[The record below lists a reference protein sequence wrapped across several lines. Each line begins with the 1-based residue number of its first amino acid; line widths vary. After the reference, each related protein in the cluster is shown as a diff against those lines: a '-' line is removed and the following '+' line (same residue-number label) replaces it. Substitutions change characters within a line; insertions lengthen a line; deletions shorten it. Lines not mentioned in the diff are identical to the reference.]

1 MTGALL
7 AEPLTAAAFRS
18 FGDVIEAGGAP
29 DMLINEGLCGRFHDR
44 ARLDF
49 TDGRAGLS
57 LFDAEARNWPC
68 RIDMMERHP
77 LGSQT
82 FVPLNGV
89 AMLVTVAPDEGGRP
103 GAPRAFLSAPGQ
115 VVNLLRATWHGVLAP
130 MGARGHYAVID
141 RIGPGEN
148 LEEYRFKTP
157 LYVEGPQP

>member
-57 LFDAEARNWPC
+57 LFDAEARSC
-68 RIDMMERHP
+68 RTIRSRLEPPSPPAAFERR
-77 LGSQT
+77 
-82 FVPLNGV
+82 V
-89 AMLVTVAPDEGGRP
+89 
-103 GAPRAFLSAPGQ
+103 RA
-115 VVNLLRATWHGVLAP
+115 
-130 MGARGHYAVID
+130 
-141 RIGPGEN
+141 
-148 LEEYRFKTP
+148 
-157 LYVEGPQP
+157 